1 MRESE
6 VCIAFSAFVRG
17 LMNDVL
23 CISGSSSSTP
33 WPFVPSCGDSIY
45 KRKNTNKR
53 QGRVAKPT
61 EKVRIMTMTAI
72 LNLGGRNDKIDR
84 KTMQKRNSTRNK

>member
-1 MRESE
+1 MTEAQSNSNGPGVTESETRSSMRESE

-45 KRKNTNKR
+45 N
-53 QGRVAKPT
+53 GRIPT
-61 EKVRIMTMTAI
+61 SGKGE
-72 LNLGGRNDKIDR
+72 
-84 KTMQKRNSTRNK
+84 